1 MLNQQKLMDLV
12 KKRSSTLVS
21 SSRNFLRRLD
31 PSATQDSTDL
41 NTYDE
46 SILQQGRFWMRT
58 VTWTLIGTSVFGV
71 AWLALA
77 RTEEIVVAPGQL
89 EPIGSVQ
96 DIQMPLGG
104 VVDQILVAEGD
115 TVKAGQV
122 LMKLDTEAS
131 EEQRNSLEKTIKL
144 KQEQL
149 LLKQE
154 EKRNYMQVNQEEVKI
169 LEGNLVLQA
178 EILERYEQLEAV
190 GAFSEVQYLNQQ
202 NIVAETRG
210 KLMQTKAE
218 RLRQIALLDQQ
229 TAQLKSELADLNGR
243 LVESKV
249 TLRYQQLRSPVD
261 GVVFDLKPTSRG
273 FTAQST
279 QTVMKVVPIGSLEA
293 KVEVPSNKIGFVK
306 VPMGCPEK
314 RDACMNAD
322 ISIDSFPSSDFGVL
336 KGKVTR
342 IGSDAL
348 EPDPQEQ
355 RQNSAF
361 RAIQLDDQQLKLKT
375 GSSLPLQLGMSLT
388 ANIKLRKVSYL
399 QLLLGEFRTR
409 LNRCSVSEF
418 VRILFV
424 HRTFWAVRPY
434 HSSSSSAGPAPTRC
448 SGH

>member
-1 MLNQQKLMDLV
+1 MKMNPQKVTALV
-12 KKRSSTLVS
+12 KQGSSNLVTT
-21 SSRNFLRRLD
+21 SRDLLRRFD
-31 PSATQDSTDL
+31 PGAPQDAIDL
-41 NTYDE
+41 TIYDE

-58 VTWTLIGTSVFGV
+58 VTWALIGSTVFGV

-96 DIQMPLGG
+96 DIQMPVGG
-104 VVDQILVAEGD
+104 VADQILVQEGD
-115 TVKAGQV
+115 RVKAGQV

-149 LLKQE
+149 TLKQE
-154 EKRNYMQVNQEEVKI
+154 EKRNTMQMNQEEVVM
-169 LEGNLVLQA
+169 LENNLALQA
-178 EILERYEQLEAV
+178 EILERYQQLQAA
-190 GAFSEVQYLNQQ
+190 GAFSEVQYLHQQ
-202 NIVAETRG
+202 NVVAETRG
-210 KLMQTKAE
+210 KLMQSKAE

-243 LVESKV
+243 LVESRV

-279 QTVMKVVPIGSLEA
+279 QTVMKVVPMGSLEA
-293 KVEVPSNKIGFVK
+293 KVEVPSNKIGFVQ
-306 VPMGCPEK
+306 VPQGCPDD
-314 RDACMNAD
+314 RDACMSAD

-355 RQNSAF
+355 RQELSF
-361 RAIQLDDQQLKLKT
+361 PVTIQLDDQQLKLKT
-375 GSSLPLQLGMSLT
+375 GSSLPLQVGMSLT

-399 QLLLGEFRTR
+399 QLLLGEFQDKAESLQR
-409 LNRCSVSEF
+409 L
-418 VRILFV
+418 
-424 HRTFWAVRPY
+424 
-434 HSSSSSAGPAPTRC
+434 
-448 SGH
+448 

>member
-1 MLNQQKLMDLV
+1 MKMNPQKVTALV
-12 KKRSSTLVS
+12 KQGSSNLVTT
-21 SSRNFLRRLD
+21 SREFLRRFD
-31 PSATQDSTDL
+31 PGAPHDATAL

-58 VTWTLIGTSVFGV
+58 VTWALIGSTGFGV
-71 AWLALA
+71 AWLAFA
-77 RTEEIVVAPGQL
+77 RTEEVVVAPGKL

-96 DIQMPLGG
+96 DIQMPVGG
-104 VVDQILVAEGD
+104 VADQILVQEGD
-115 TVKAGQV
+115 RVKAGQV

-149 LLKQE
+149 TLKQE
-154 EKRNYMQVNQEEVKI
+154 EKRNTIQMNQAEVAM
-169 LEGNLVLQA
+169 LENNLALQA
-178 EILERYEQLEAV
+178 EILGRYEQLRTA
-190 GAFSEVQYLNQQ
+190 GAFSEVQYLHQQ

-210 KLMQTKAE
+210 KLMQSKAE
-218 RLRQIALLDQQ
+218 RLRQTALLDQQ

-279 QTVMKVVPIGSLEA
+279 QTVMKVVPMGSLEA
-293 KVEVPSNKIGFVK
+293 KVEVPSNKIGFVQ
-306 VPMGCPEK
+306 VPLDCPED
-314 RDACMNAD
+314 RAACMSAD

-348 EPDPQEQ
+348 EPDPQQQ
-355 RQNSAF
+355 RQELSF
-361 RAIQLDDQQLKLKT
+361 PVTIQLDDQQLKLKS
-375 GSSLPLQLGMSLT
+375 GSSLPLQVGMSLT

-399 QLLLGEFRTR
+399 QLLLGEFQDKAESLQR
-409 LNRCSVSEF
+409 L
-418 VRILFV
+418 
-424 HRTFWAVRPY
+424 
-434 HSSSSSAGPAPTRC
+434 
-448 SGH
+448 

>member
-1 MLNQQKLMDLV
+1 MKMHPKNLSALV
-12 KKRSSTLVS
+12 KQGSSALVS
-21 SSRNFLRRLD
+21 TSRDFLSRFDPAATHDASNLD
-31 PSATQDSTDL
+31 
-41 NTYDE
+41 TYDE

-58 VTWTLIGTSVFGV
+58 VTWTLIGSTVFGV

-96 DIQMPLGG
+96 DIQMPVGG
-104 VVDQILVAEGD
+104 VADQILVAEGD

-131 EEQRNSLEKTIKL
+131 EEQRVSLEKTIKL

-149 LLKQE
+149 QLKEQE
-154 EKRNYMQVNQEEVKI
+154 KLNYMQVNQEEVLM
-169 LEGNLVLQA
+169 LESNLELQS
-178 EILERYEQLEAV
+178 EILERFEQLERA
-190 GAFSEVQYLNQQ
+190 GAASELQYLNQQ
-202 NIVAETRG
+202 NVVAETRG
-210 KLMQTKAE
+210 KLMQSKAD

-243 LVESKV
+243 LVETKV
-249 TLRYQQLRSPVD
+249 TLRYQQLKSPVD

-279 QTVMKVVPIGSLEA
+279 QTVMKVVPMGSLEA
-293 KVEVPSNKIGFVK
+293 KVEVPSNKIGFVQ
-306 VPMGCPEK
+306 VPPGCPEK
-314 RDACMNAD
+314 REACMNAD

-355 RQNSAF
+355 RQELSF
-361 RAIQLDDQQLKLKT
+361 PVTIQLDDQQLKLKT
-375 GSSLPLQLGMSLT
+375 GSSLPLQVGMSLT

-399 QLLLGEFRTR
+399 QLLLGEFQDKAESLQR
-409 LNRCSVSEF
+409 L
-418 VRILFV
+418 
-424 HRTFWAVRPY
+424 
-434 HSSSSSAGPAPTRC
+434 
-448 SGH
+448 

>member
-1 MLNQQKLMDLV
+1 MKINPQKVKAFVEQGSSNLVTTSRDL
-12 KKRSSTLVS
+12 
-21 SSRNFLRRLD
+21 LRRFD
-31 PSATQDSTDL
+31 PGAAQDPTEL
-41 NTYDE
+41 TIYDE

-58 VTWTLIGTSVFGV
+58 VTWALIGSTVFGV
-71 AWLALA
+71 GWLALA

-96 DIQMPLGG
+96 DIQMPVGG
-104 VVDQILVAEGD
+104 VADQILVKEGD
-115 TVKAGQV
+115 RVKAGQV

-131 EEQRNSLEKTIKL
+131 EENRISLEKTIKL

-149 LLKQE
+149 TLKEE
-154 EKRNYMQVNQEEVKI
+154 EKRNTVQVNQEEVLM
-169 LEGNLVLQA
+169 LESNLQLQT
-178 EILERYEQLEAV
+178 EILERFEQLQAA

-210 KLMQTKAE
+210 KLMQTKAD

-261 GVVFDLKPTSRG
+261 GVIFDLKPTSRG

-279 QTVMKVVPIGSLEA
+279 QTVMKVVPMGSLEA
-293 KVEVPSNKIGFVK
+293 KVEVPSNKIGFVRI
-306 VPMGCPEK
+306 PPGCPDE
-314 RDACMNAD
+314 REVCMDAD
-322 ISIDSFPSSDFGVL
+322 ISIDSFPSTDFGVL

-348 EPDPQEQ
+348 EPNPQEQ
-355 RQNSAF
+355 RQELSF
-361 RAIQLDDQQLKLKT
+361 PVTIELDDQQLKLKS
-375 GSSLPLQLGMSLT
+375 GSSLPLQVGMSLT

-399 QLLLGEFRTR
+399 QLLLGEFQNKAESLQR
-409 LNRCSVSEF
+409 L
-418 VRILFV
+418 
-424 HRTFWAVRPY
+424 
-434 HSSSSSAGPAPTRC
+434 
-448 SGH
+448 

>member
-1 MLNQQKLMDLV
+1 MKMHPKNLSALV
-12 KKRSSTLVS
+12 KQGSSNLVAT
-21 SSRNFLRRLD
+21 SRDFLRRFD
-31 PSATQDSTDL
+31 PVATQDASNLD
-41 NTYDE
+41 TYDE

-58 VTWTLIGTSVFGV
+58 VTWTLIGSSVFGV

-96 DIQMPLGG
+96 DIQMPVGG
-104 VVDQILVAEGD
+104 VADQILVAEGD

-131 EEQRNSLEKTIKL
+131 EEQRVSLEKTIKL

-149 LLKQE
+149 QLKEQE
-154 EKRNYMQVNQEEVKI
+154 KLNYMQVNQEEVLM
-169 LEGNLVLQA
+169 LESNLELQS
-178 EILERYEQLEAV
+178 EILARFEQLERA
-190 GAFSEVQYLNQQ
+190 GAASELQYLNQQ
-202 NIVAETRG
+202 NVVAETRG
-210 KLMQTKAE
+210 KLMQSKAD

-243 LVESKV
+243 LVETKV
-249 TLRYQQLRSPVD
+249 TLRYQQLKSPVD

-279 QTVMKVVPIGSLEA
+279 QTVMKVVPMGSLEA
-293 KVEVPSNKIGFVK
+293 KVEVPSNKIGFVQ
-306 VPMGCPEK
+306 VPPGCPEK
-314 RDACMNAD
+314 REACMNAD

-355 RQNSAF
+355 RQELSF
-361 RAIQLDDQQLKLKT
+361 PVTIQLDDQQLKLKT
-375 GSSLPLQLGMSLT
+375 GSSLPLQVGMSLT

-399 QLLLGEFRTR
+399 QLLLGEFQDKAESLQR
-409 LNRCSVSEF
+409 L
-418 VRILFV
+418 
-424 HRTFWAVRPY
+424 
-434 HSSSSSAGPAPTRC
+434 
-448 SGH
+448 

>member
-1 MLNQQKLMDLV
+1 MKMNPQKVTALV
-12 KKRSSTLVS
+12 KQGSSNLVTT
-21 SSRNFLRRLD
+21 SRDLLRRFD
-31 PSATQDSTDL
+31 PGAPQDATDL
-41 NTYDE
+41 KTYDE

-58 VTWTLIGTSVFGV
+58 VTWALIGSTVFGV

-96 DIQMPLGG
+96 DIQMPVGG
-104 VVDQILVAEGD
+104 VADQILVQEGD
-115 TVKAGQV
+115 RVKAGQV

-149 LLKQE
+149 TLKQE
-154 EKRNYMQVNQEEVKI
+154 EKRNTMQMNQAEVAM
-169 LEGNLVLQA
+169 LENNLALQA
-178 EILERYEQLEAV
+178 EILGRYEQLRAA
-190 GAFSEVQYLNQQ
+190 GAFSEVQYLHQQ

-210 KLMQTKAE
+210 KLMQSKAE
-218 RLRQIALLDQQ
+218 RLRQSALLDQQ
-229 TAQLKSELADLNGR
+229 TAQLKSELADLDGR

-279 QTVMKVVPIGSLEA
+279 QTVMKVVPMGSLEA
-293 KVEVPSNKIGFVK
+293 KVEVPSNKIGFVQ
-306 VPMGCPEK
+306 VPLDCPED
-314 RDACMNAD
+314 RAACMSAD

-348 EPDPQEQ
+348 EPDPQQQ
-355 RQNSAF
+355 RQELSF
-361 RAIQLDDQQLKLKT
+361 PVTIQLDDQQLKLKS
-375 GSSLPLQLGMSLT
+375 GSSLPLQVGMSLT

-399 QLLLGEFRTR
+399 QLLLGEFQDKAESLQR
-409 LNRCSVSEF
+409 L
-418 VRILFV
+418 
-424 HRTFWAVRPY
+424 
-434 HSSSSSAGPAPTRC
+434 
-448 SGH
+448 

>member
-1 MLNQQKLMDLV
+1 MKMNPQKVTALDRQGSSNLVTKSLDL
-12 KKRSSTLVS
+12 
-21 SSRNFLRRLD
+21 LRRFD
-31 PSATQDSTDL
+31 PGALQDATDL
-41 NTYDE
+41 TIYDE

-58 VTWTLIGTSVFGV
+58 VTWALIGSTVFGV

-96 DIQMPLGG
+96 DIQMPVGG
-104 VVDQILVAEGD
+104 VADQILVQEGD
-115 TVKAGQV
+115 RVKAGQV

-149 LLKQE
+149 TLKEE
-154 EKRNYMQVNQEEVKI
+154 EKRNTMQMNQEEVVM
-169 LEGNLVLQA
+169 LENNLALQA
-178 EILERYEQLEAV
+178 EILGRYEQLQAA

-210 KLMQTKAE
+210 KLMQSKAE

-243 LVESKV
+243 LVESRV

-261 GVVFDLKPTSRG
+261 GVVFDLKPTSHG

-279 QTVMKVVPIGSLEA
+279 QTVMKVVPMGSLEA
-293 KVEVPSNKIGFVK
+293 NVEVPSNKIGFVQ
-306 VPMGCPEK
+306 VPQGCPDD
-314 RDACMNAD
+314 RDACMTAD

-355 RQNSAF
+355 RQELSF
-361 RAIQLDDQQLKLKT
+361 PVTIQLDDQQLKLKT
-375 GSSLPLQLGMSLT
+375 GSSLPLQVGMSLT

-399 QLLLGEFRTR
+399 QLLLGEFQDKAESLQR
-409 LNRCSVSEF
+409 L
-418 VRILFV
+418 
-424 HRTFWAVRPY
+424 
-434 HSSSSSAGPAPTRC
+434 
-448 SGH
+448 

>member
-1 MLNQQKLMDLV
+1 MKMNPQKVTSLV
-12 KKRSSTLVS
+12 TQGSSNLLTTSLD
-21 SSRNFLRRLD
+21 FLRRLH
-31 PSATQDSTDL
+31 PGATQDPTEL
-41 NTYDE
+41 TIYDE

-58 VTWTLIGTSVFGV
+58 VTWALIGSTVFGV

-96 DIQMPLGG
+96 DIQMPVGG
-104 VVDQILVAEGD
+104 VADQILVQEGD
-115 TVKAGQV
+115 RVKAGQV

-149 LLKQE
+149 TLKE
-154 EKRNYMQVNQEEVKI
+154 DEKRNTMQMNQEEVVM
-169 LEGNLVLQA
+169 LENNLALQA
-178 EILERYEQLEAV
+178 EILERYEQLQAS
-190 GAFSEVQYLNQQ
+190 GAFSKVQYLNQQ
-202 NIVAETRG
+202 NVVAETRG
-210 KLMQTKAE
+210 KLMQSKAE

-243 LVESKV
+243 LVESRV

-279 QTVMKVVPIGSLEA
+279 QTVMKVVPMGSLEA
-293 KVEVPSNKIGFVK
+293 KVEVPSNKIGFVQ
-306 VPMGCPEK
+306 VPQGCPEN
-314 RDACMNAD
+314 RDACMSAD

-348 EPDPQEQ
+348 EPDPREQ
-355 RQNSAF
+355 RQELSF
-361 RAIQLDDQQLKLKT
+361 PVTIQLDDQQLKLKT
-375 GSSLPLQLGMSLT
+375 GTSLPLQVGMSLT

-399 QLLLGEFRTR
+399 QLLLGEFQDMAESLQR
-409 LNRCSVSEF
+409 L
-418 VRILFV
+418 
-424 HRTFWAVRPY
+424 
-434 HSSSSSAGPAPTRC
+434 
-448 SGH
+448 

>member
-1 MLNQQKLMDLV
+1 MKMNPQKVTALV
-12 KKRSSTLVS
+12 KQGSSNLVTT
-21 SSRNFLRRLD
+21 SRDLLRRFD
-31 PSATQDSTDL
+31 PGAPHDATAL

-58 VTWTLIGTSVFGV
+58 VTWALIGSTVFGV
-71 AWLALA
+71 AWLAFA
-77 RTEEIVVAPGQL
+77 RTEEVVVAPGKL

-96 DIQMPLGG
+96 DIQMPVGG
-104 VVDQILVAEGD
+104 VADQILVQEGD
-115 TVKAGQV
+115 RVKAGQV

-149 LLKQE
+149 MLKEE
-154 EKRNYMQVNQEEVKI
+154 EKRNTLQMNQEEVVM
-169 LEGNLVLQA
+169 LENNLALQA
-178 EILERYEQLEAV
+178 EILERYEQLQAS
-190 GAFSEVQYLNQQ
+190 GAFSKVQYLNQQ
-202 NIVAETRG
+202 NVVAETRG
-210 KLMQTKAE
+210 KLMQSRAE

-243 LVESKV
+243 LVESRV

-279 QTVMKVVPIGSLEA
+279 QTVMKVVPMGSLEA
-293 KVEVPSNKIGFVK
+293 KVEVPSNKIGFVQ
-306 VPMGCPEK
+306 VPQGCPDD
-314 RDACMNAD
+314 RDACMSAD
-322 ISIDSFPSSDFGVL
+322 IRVDSFPSSDFGVL

-355 RQNSAF
+355 RQELSF
-361 RAIQLDDQQLKLKT
+361 PVTIQLDDQQLKLKT
-375 GSSLPLQLGMSLT
+375 GTSLPLQVGMSLT

-399 QLLLGEFRTR
+399 QLLLGEFQDKAESLQR
-409 LNRCSVSEF
+409 L
-418 VRILFV
+418 
-424 HRTFWAVRPY
+424 
-434 HSSSSSAGPAPTRC
+434 
-448 SGH
+448 